1 MELNEFSPFEKDD
14 WNKLFEI
21 LLRSSPINLFKFKF
35 FSRNIENKLEIL
47 KLFLDSWKDRHPII
61 LQTITLEYELDK
73 LELQVLKDQLQMYKV
88 ESIIKN
94 YDFDDNT
101 EGIGRLY
108 HNSEF
113 NNMCRLRINW

>member
-1 MELNEFSPFEKDD
+1 
-14 WNKLFEI
+14 
-21 LLRSSPINLFKFKF
+21 
-35 FSRNIENKLEIL
+35 
-47 KLFLDSWKDRHPII
+47 WKDRHPII

-88 ESIIKN
+88 EGIIKN